1 MDTPQQVL
9 EHERITISRVALSW
23 LGLILMLWGIVCTF
37 RFYICGVVLA
47 VIGAASYIEAVRKIQ
62 TPAIFKPSNHKQTEK
77 GD

>member
-23 LGLILMLWGIVCTF
+23 LGLVLMLWGIVCAF

-62 TPAIFKPSNHKQTEK
+62 TPAIPILPTDKQTQK
-77 GD
+77 R